1 MAAALRRV
9 EVHGVDSIT
18 VRDLA
23 RDTGVN
29 HRAIYRHFP
38 NKDALMASV
47 AEGCWRDF
55 IRYLRKSVA
64 NKPPGEPLLVATGMA
79 TYLYGRDHPNPFLFV
94 NSGRY
99 PFEGTFPGYEA
110 AIMEVLQICAVGF
123 AGTGVAPDAVAWR
136 AALYMSALQGIVTQ
150 LLHRRLRLA
159 PELAIAKMTEICSML
174 VKGLSS
180 AACVPSL
187 NK

>member
-47 AEGCWRDF
+47 AEGCWKDF
-55 IRYLRKSVA
+55 VRSLRKSIA
-64 NKPPGEPLLVATGMA
+64 NTPPGEPLLVASGMA
-79 TYLYGRDHPNPFLFV
+79 TYLYGRDHPNLFQFV
-94 NSGRY
+94 NTGRY
-99 PFEGTFPGYEA
+99 PFEGRFPDYEA
-110 AIMEVLQICAVGF
+110 AVMEVLQIHAVGF
-123 AGTGVAPDAVAWR
+123 AGAGVAPDAVVWR

-150 LLHRRLRLA
+150 ILHRRLRLA
-159 PELAIAKMTEICSML
+159 PELAIAKMTEACSML
-174 VKGLSS
+174 VKGLTS
-180 AACVPSL
+180 AASVPSL
-187 NK
+187 NE